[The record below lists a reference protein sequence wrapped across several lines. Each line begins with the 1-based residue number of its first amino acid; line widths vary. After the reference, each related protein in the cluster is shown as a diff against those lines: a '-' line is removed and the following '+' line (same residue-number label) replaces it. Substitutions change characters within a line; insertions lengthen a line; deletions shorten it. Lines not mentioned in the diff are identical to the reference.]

1 MSFNPNVRRMGL
13 FAVGTA
19 ALTGAGA
26 LPAGF
31 VIHAASMSPGG
42 QSDAASVRSS
52 VRASLELAA
61 GQGFRTVAFPA
72 IGAGIGGLSLQACA
86 EVSLEEVRSHLEG
99 ETSLEEVRFVL
110 MGEPAYRVFEMVDDA
125 ARVCA
130 ANGPDDTEK
139 LIFLATFPFPRVVHR
154 HGGSPAIYSGQSRR
168 DAKDDGVSA
177 GGGSNLLGGGDRCA
191 SRARPPIAPLDTLCC
206 VGPGV
211 GRGRPDG
218 GLRNASR
225 IAARPSIDRS
235 PLRDFLYGR
244 GLR

>member
-1 MSFNPNVRRMGL
+1 MGRVVL
-13 FAVGTA
+13 LEGDITEQSVDAIVNAANSALILGAGVAGAILEKGGDVVQSECEAHGPIAVGAA

-26 LPAGF
+26 LPAGS

-86 EVSLEEVRSHLEG
+86 EVSLEEVRLHLEG

-125 ARVCA
+125 ARV
-130 ANGPDDTEK
+130 
-139 LIFLATFPFPRVVHR
+139 
-154 HGGSPAIYSGQSRR
+154 
-168 DAKDDGVSA
+168 
-177 GGGSNLLGGGDRCA
+177 
-191 SRARPPIAPLDTLCC
+191 ARQM
-206 VGPGV
+206 
-211 GRGRPDG
+211 
-218 GLRNASR
+218 
-225 IAARPSIDRS
+225 ARMTQKS
-235 PLRDFLYGR
+235 
-244 GLR
+244 